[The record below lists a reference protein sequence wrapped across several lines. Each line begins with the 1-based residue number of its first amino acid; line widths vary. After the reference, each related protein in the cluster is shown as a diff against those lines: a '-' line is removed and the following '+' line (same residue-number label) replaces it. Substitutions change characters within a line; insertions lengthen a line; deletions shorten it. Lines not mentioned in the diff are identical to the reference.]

1 MVEKEACFRRL
12 AKAGRIAVS
21 LFWENEM
28 RVALFVTCLVDV
40 MRPSI
45 GFAAMRLLES
55 AGCEVVVPENQTC
68 CGQPAWS
75 AGEAEAARALA
86 KKNIVD
92 LAGFDYVVLPSA
104 SCAEHIKNAYP
115 ELLASEPE
123 WAEKATE
130 LSKRTH
136 ELTSFLVDVLK
147 VAAVPGCFK
156 GSVTYHDSCKGL
168 RKLGIKQQ
176 PRQLLASMPGVFLK
190 EMEESEEC
198 CGFGGAFSANFGE
211 VSTVIVDR
219 KCSFIA
225 AAGVDA
231 VLGGDLGCL
240 LNIEGRLRRRGD
252 QTKVLHIAEV
262 LATEEGF

>member
-1 MVEKEACFRRL
+1 
-12 AKAGRIAVS
+12 
-21 LFWENEM
+21 M

-45 GFAAMRLLES
+45 GFAALRLLES
-55 AGCEVVVPENQTC
+55 AGCEVMVPENQTC

-86 KKNIVD
+86 KKNITD

-104 SCAEHIKNAYP
+104 SCAEHIQNAYP

-123 WAEKATE
+123 WAEKAAD
-130 LSKRTH
+130 LSKRTY

-147 VAAVPGCFK
+147 VKAVPGDFE
-156 GSVTYHDSCKGL
+156 GSITYHDSCKGL

-176 PRQLLASMPGVFLK
+176 PRQLLAAMPGVTLK
-190 EMEESEEC
+190 EMGESEEC
-198 CGFGGAFSANFGE
+198 CGFGGAFAAKFGE
-211 VSTVIVDR
+211 ISTVIVDR
-219 KCSFIA
+219 KCASIRESGA
-225 AAGVDA
+225 EV
-231 VLGGDLGCL
+231 VVGGDLGCL

-252 QTKVLHIAEV
+252 STRVLHIAEV
-262 LATEEGF
+262 LAWGDQ